1 MHGGDGGQGCNI
13 HGGFKCVEQPHF
25 GVQPSKYDSA
35 SESEAETNSDSASES
50 EAETKSDSASESEAE
65 TKSGIGDDGR
75 GGCGDRDRD
84 DGGEG
89 AVPSENACIL
99 RLKRRSDSPV

>member
-13 HGGFKCVEQPHF
+13 HGGFKCVEKPHF
-25 GVQPSKYDSA
+25 GVQPSKY
-35 SESEAETNSDSASES
+35 
-50 EAETKSDSASESEAE
+50 DSASESEAE